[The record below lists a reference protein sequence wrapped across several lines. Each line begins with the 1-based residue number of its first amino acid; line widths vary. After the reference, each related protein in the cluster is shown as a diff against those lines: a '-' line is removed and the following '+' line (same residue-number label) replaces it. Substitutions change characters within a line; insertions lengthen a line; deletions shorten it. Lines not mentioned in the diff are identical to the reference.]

1 MAHRIPPPLNK
12 ARNKHPVNDTNGSAD
27 MKVGSLTG
35 RAQNNDIDGEALNE
49 DDKSID
55 EDHDKHVNM
64 L

>member
-1 MAHRIPPPLNK
+1 
-12 ARNKHPVNDTNGSAD
+12 

-55 EDHDKHVNM
+55 ENHDKHVNM